1 LLPIPPAG
9 SQLPTFSPGKHVI
22 ALYPA
27 TTTFYNAQ
35 VISLFAKREVY
46 SLKFEG
52 EENEK
57 EVKEVERRYVLDT
70 KAK

>member
-1 LLPIPPAG
+1 L
-9 SQLPTFSPGKHVI
+9 FS
-22 ALYPA
+22 
-27 TTTFYNAQ
+27 
-35 VISLFAKREVY
+35 KRDVY

-70 KAK
+70 KTR

>member
-1 LLPIPPAG
+1 
-9 SQLPTFSPGKHVI
+9 
-22 ALYPA
+22 
-27 TTTFYNAQ
+27 
-35 VISLFAKREVY
+35 VY

-70 KAK
+70 KTK